1 MVHTLPC
8 WNKQR
13 DSPHHWLIAPRKN
26 NMKSLMENG
35 YPEHFIRW
43 QCNRCCY
50 TPSDNQ
56 HQQSAVAVLPL
67 YTRLSDSIKRTLQR
81 DLGIK
86 TVIRSAWSLK
96 HILSIPKDPLPVL
109 LKSGIVYRIPWKD
122 YRKSCVGQT
131 LTKLDCWIKEH
142 QRSVV
147 TGNTASNAL
156 AEHCW
161 SLYHRVA

>member
-13 DSPHHWLIAPRKN
+13 DSSYHWLIAPRKN

-35 YPEHFIRW
+35 YPEYFIRW

-96 HILSIPKDPLPVL
+96 HILSIPKDPLPVCCWRVELYTGFHGRIIESLVLTDSHKTGL
-109 LKSGIVYRIPWKD
+109 LDQGTSTI
-122 YRKSCVGQT
+122 SCDGQH
-131 LTKLDCWIKEH
+131 CI
-142 QRSVV
+142 
-147 TGNTASNAL
+147 NAL

>member
-13 DSPHHWLIAPRKN
+13 DSSYHWLIAPRKN
-26 NMKSLMENG
+26 SMKSLMENG
-35 YPEHFIRW
+35 YPKYFIRW

-86 TVIRSAWSLK
+86 TVRSAWSLK
-96 HILSIPKDPLPVL
+96 HILSIPKDPLPVCCWRVEL
-109 LKSGIVYRIPWKD
+109 YTGFHGRIIESLVFDRLSQNWIDGSGMSTIGCD
-122 YRKSCVGQT
+122 GGDT
-131 LTKLDCWIKEH
+131 TF
-142 QRSVV
+142 
-147 TGNTASNAL
+147 NAL